1 MIKMEE
7 SMDLPIDY
15 SSITDTFARASKEG
29 RDFLYEYEVYS
40 LLARSGAETPPKSR
54 FIPRGA
60 RSSDEELMDLPGE
73 KAVLKIV
80 SPFIIHK
87 TEVGG
92 VQIVTKEPNQIRSA
106 VRRMFYEVP
115 EKYTAWIQRHPDGAP
130 ADYKGLTGDALTV
143 AVSQDIQGVLQVQFM
158 PPDSD
163 TFGNEL
169 IVGLRHT
176 REFGSILSAGLGG
189 TDTELYARRFR
200 KGQAIVAASTAMNDG
215 PSFFQLFKQ
224 TISYRK
230 LAGLTRGQRRIVT
243 DEQLIECFE
252 SFVRI
257 GNFYSQANPEAPFVI
272 EELEINPFAFTDYL
286 MVPLDG
292 MCRFGHGDT
301 LAAKR
306 PVAKIDQLLHPKKIG
321 IVGVSATRKNFGR
334 IILDNILAE
343 GFAREDIV
351 VFREGTGELGDMDGV
366 KCLPNLG
373 AMTQKLD
380 LFIVAVGAAQVPD
393 LVEEV
398 IRLDAANS
406 VMLIPG
412 GMGETQDSKTRAD
425 QVMARINAAHVAAQ
439 GIEKKD
445 IANQG
450 SGDFSKGGPVFL
462 GANCMGVISKPG
474 RYDTWFIPEEKLP
487 KVRSHKAN
495 RVALVSQSGAFM
507 LHRSHQCPELRP
519 AYMISMG
526 NQTDLTLGD
535 MVHYFKN
542 SDRVDV
548 IAVYAEGFNDLD
560 GLEFCLAVKQAVLA
574 GKEVVFYKA
583 GRTLEGKAATSSH
596 TASLA
601 GDYMVCESCVSQA
614 GAIVARNFSEFQE
627 LMLLAET
634 LSRKPIRGN
643 RLAAVS
649 GAGFEA
655 VGMADSIQ
663 SDDFTME
670 LARFEPDTCDAIET
684 ILAAKGLASFVT
696 LSNPLDINP
705 AADDEAHAKITQ
717 ILANDSNVDAVVV
730 SLDPLSPAM
739 QTLDK
744 TTIKGFDM
752 HGPDSILHRMDSL
765 VKDTATPIVTVVDG
779 GRLYDPLRDA
789 LMDKGIPVFTVCD
802 KAIAALS
809 LYVQGRLRADAIRS
823 GGGVDTTV

>member
-1 MIKMEE
+1 V
-7 SMDLPIDY
+7 DLSIDFN
-15 SSITDTFARASKEG
+15 SITDTFARADGEN

-40 LLARSGAETPPKSR
+40 LLARSGAETPPKSSFLLRGTR
-54 FIPRGA
+54 F
-60 RSSDEELMDLPGE
+60 SNEELTVLPGE
-73 KAVLKIV
+73 KVVLKIV

-87 TEVGG
+87 SEVGG
-92 VQIVTKEPNQIRSA
+92 VVIVPKEPNQIRSA
-106 VRRMFYEVP
+106 LRRMFYEVP
-115 EKYTAWIQRHPDGAP
+115 EKYAAWIQQYSGGAP
-130 ADYKGLTGDALTV
+130 AHYKKLTGDALIT
-143 AVSQDIQGVLQVQFM
+143 AVGLDVKGVLMVQYM

-176 REFGSILSAGLGG
+176 REFGSVLSAGLGG

-200 KGQAIVAASTAMNDG
+200 KGQAIVAASTAMSDG
-215 PSFFQLFKQ
+215 HSFFQLFKQ

-252 SFVRI
+252 SFIRI
-257 GNFYSQANPEAPFVI
+257 GNFYSQINPCAPFVI
-272 EELEINPFAFTDYL
+272 KELEINPFAFTDYL

-292 MCRFGHGDT
+292 MCRFGPVE
-301 LAAKR
+301 AVAKKR
-306 PVAKIDQLLHPKKIG
+306 PVAKIDNLLHPKKIG
-321 IVGVSATRKNFGR
+321 IIGVSLTRKNFGR

-343 GFAREDIV
+343 GFNKDDII
-351 VFREGTGELGDMDGV
+351 VFKEGVDDIKIEGVGRV
-366 KCLPNLG
+366 KCLPGLEY
-373 AMTQKLD
+373 AREKLD
-380 LFIVAVGAAQVPD
+380 LFIVVLSAAQVPD
-393 LVEEV
+393 LVENLIGLDGADSV
-398 IRLDAANS
+398 I
-406 VMLIPG
+406 LISG
-412 GMGETQDSKTRAD
+412 NMGETQESRARAD
-425 QVMARINAAHVAAQ
+425 QVMDRINAAH
-439 GIEKKD
+439 
-445 IANQG
+445 
-450 SGDFSKGGPVFL
+450 GDVLRGGGPVFL
-462 GANCMGVISKPG
+462 GANSMGVISRPG
-474 RYDTWFIPEEKLP
+474 GYDTWFIPEEKFP
-487 KVRSHKAN
+487 KEDSRKVN
-495 RVALVSQSGAFM
+495 RAALISQSGAFM
-507 LHRSHQCPELRP
+507 LNRSHQCPKLRP

-560 GLEFCLAVKQAVLA
+560 GLAFCRAVREAVLL

-583 GRTLEGKAATSSH
+583 GRTPEGKAATSSH

-634 LSRKPIRGN
+634 LSKKPIRGN

-663 SDDFTME
+663 SDDFSMA
-670 LARFEPDTCDAIET
+670 LAKFEQKTRDTIADMLEAR
-684 ILAAKGLASFVT
+684 GLSSFVT

-705 AADDEAHAKITQ
+705 GADDYTHAMITQ
-717 ILANDSNVDAVVV
+717 VLANDPNVDAVVV
-730 SLDPLSPAM
+730 SMDPLSPAM
-739 QTLDK
+739 KTLDK
-744 TTIKGFDM
+744 TPVKAFDM
-752 HGPDSILHRMDSL
+752 HEPDSILHRMESL
-765 VKDTATPIVTVVDG
+765 VSTTQTPIVTVVDG

-789 LMDKGIPVFTVCD
+789 LMDRGIPVFTVCD

-809 LYVQGRLRADAIRS
+809 LYIQGRLRADAIKKDS
-823 GGGVDTTV
+823 T